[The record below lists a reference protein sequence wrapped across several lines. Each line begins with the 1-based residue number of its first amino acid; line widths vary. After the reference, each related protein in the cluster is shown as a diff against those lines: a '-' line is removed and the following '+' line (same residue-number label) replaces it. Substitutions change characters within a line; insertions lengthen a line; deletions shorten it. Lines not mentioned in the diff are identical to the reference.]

1 MMPSRQRKAVV
12 LPAPLGPQSTT
23 VSPFCTVKSSDFKAR
38 VLPKVFSRPRTWTT
52 VSGLFPGGSDE
63 FNDAEGLVAEPL
75 GQAVLEWR
83 CQTPS
88 EGKSRVPEKKIQ
100 GQEMGCFPADMI

>member
-12 LPAPLGPQSTT
+12 LPAPLGPQSTK

-38 VLPKVFSRPRTWTT
+38 VLPKVFSRLRTWTT
-52 VSGLFPGGSDE
+52 VSGLFPRGSDE
-63 FNDAEGLVAEPL
+63 INDAEGLAADTL
-75 GQAVLEWR
+75 GQAAFEWR

-88 EGKSRVPEKKIQ
+88 VGKSRVPEKKIQ
-100 GQEMGCFPADMI
+100 GQEMGCFSA